1 MGLVGLP
8 LETTKYVDS
17 EHNYVRLISFG
28 FIGINKCM
36 WILSI
41 TPDWVFHAISLAG
54 VVGIIAGFLLAFIP
68 LINRYKLVI
77 QIISIILLTFGIFM
91 EGAILNEQSWKLKVA
106 EVEKQLAEAEAKSQ
120 KENVKIVEKIVTKRE
135 YIKTRGRDVVKYIDR
150 EIVKYDTKFAPGGQ
164 CEIPKEFI
172 KAINSAAEEPKK

>member
-1 MGLVGLP
+1 M
-8 LETTKYVDS
+8 
-17 EHNYVRLISFG
+17 
-28 FIGINKCM
+28 FILT
-36 WILSI
+36 IL
-41 TPDWVFHAISLAG
+41 PDWVFHAITLAG

-68 LINRYKLVI
+68 LVSRYKLLI
-77 QIISIILLTFGIFM
+77 QIVSILLLTFGLFM
-91 EGAILNEQSWKLKVA
+91 EGAILNEQVWKLRVA

-120 KENVKIVEKIVTKRE
+120 KENVKIVEKIVTRKE

-172 KAINSAAEEPKK
+172 KAINDAAEEPKK

>member
-1 MGLVGLP
+1 MYLVPFWAL
-8 LETTKYVDS
+8 
-17 EHNYVRLISFG
+17 
-28 FIGINKCM
+28 GINNCM
-36 WILSI
+36 WILSF

-54 VVGIIAGFLLAFIP
+54 VIGIIAGFLLAFIP
-68 LINRYKLVI
+68 LINKYKLVI
-77 QIISIILLTFGIFM
+77 QVISIVLLTFGIFM
-91 EGAILNEQSWKLKVA
+91 EGAILNEQVWKLRVA

-135 YIKTRGRDVVKYIDR
+135 YIKTRGREVVKYIDR

-172 KAINSAAEEPKK
+172 KAINDAAEEPKK

>member
-1 MGLVGLP
+1 
-8 LETTKYVDS
+8 
-17 EHNYVRLISFG
+17 
-28 FIGINKCM
+28 M
-36 WILSI
+36 WILSF
-41 TPDWVFHAISLAG
+41 TPDWVFHSITLAG
-54 VVGIIAGFLLAFIP
+54 VIGIIAGFLLAFIP
-68 LINRYKLVI
+68 FIRTYKLPIQVI
-77 QIISIILLTFGIFM
+77 SLVLLTFGIFM
-91 EGAILNEQSWKLKVA
+91 EGAILNEQAWKLKVA

-172 KAINSAAEEPKK
+172 KAINDAAQEPKK